1 MLFREAGI
9 DRRRRLGVLGTEPV
23 LPPSNEVRIIAG
35 VKPVEGPG
43 SEIRTFL
50 PGLRGVVVPAFFD
63 AFDRFPDRL
72 RLLVRDAGES
82 VTLALGIELMCRFLG
97 LRLSSMAL
105 AVAAVAAMLV
115 Y

>member
-35 VKPVEGPG
+35 VKPVEGPE
-43 SEIRTFL
+43 SEKRTFFL
-50 PGLRGVVVPAFFD
+50 LSGVLVLALFD
-63 AFDRFPDRL
+63 TFARFPDRL
-72 RLLVRDAGES
+72 RLLVRNAGDS
-82 VTLALGIELMCRFLG
+82 VAPALEMELMRRFLG
-97 LRLSSMAL
+97 LRLSSIAL
-105 AVAAVAAMLV
+105 AVVAVVPIFV